1 VKRREK
7 VKKKVGSTIPLISFK
22 NERLDVTIV
31 QPMPSLLQNV
41 YPRLLSAIPEV
52 ISVTTDLTTP
62 WSDNKF
68 MITTQVACGI
78 QI

>member
-1 VKRREK
+1 VKRRKK

-22 NERLDVTIV
+22 NQRLDVTIV
-31 QPMPSLLQNV
+31 QPMPSLLQNI

>member
-52 ISVTTDLTTP
+52 INVTTDPTTP

>member
-1 VKRREK
+1 
-7 VKKKVGSTIPLISFK
+7 
-22 NERLDVTIV
+22 
-31 QPMPSLLQNV
+31 MPSLLQNV

-52 ISVTTDLTTP
+52 INVTTDPTTP